1 MSFKPIQKLSVTRTL
16 RSGDQIAV
24 GVLAQNRQG
33 VYFQYSDSYVQQ
45 FGNLSPFTLQ
55 ANSQVQ
61 AAPNQLHQGVHGV
74 FGDSLPDGWGMLLQ
88 DRIFRQKGILSTQ
101 LTAMDRLAFVGDK
114 GMGALSFSP
123 ISEFSA
129 QSRAEIDIATL
140 GIEAQTL
147 FDASLSDYIDSNSD
161 DLNGNTQ
168 QVLAALVAGGSSGGA
183 RPKAQIYMPS
193 GETKH
198 CRTFAQPG
206 DEAWLIKFTSK
217 NLALGHEEGLC
228 EAVYLQMA
236 EQAQCLPPI
245 WQLIETPNN
254 SGARAWLAL
263 KRFDYIDDH
272 MAGPSL
278 GNKRNAGRLHM
289 HSACGLLDADYR
301 SPSLD
306 YIDLI
311 KASRQLCKSP
321 AVGQL
326 QFRRAIFNLLASN
339 QDDHS
344 KNWAFLQSDD
354 GQWQPAPFYD
364 VTYSPHPFN
373 EHATAFGGY
382 GKAPPIKIMQKLA
395 ASAGFANWN
404 EAHKVVEEVAEALSQ
419 FTHLAQQQGL
429 SKTTVS
435 AITKSFNQ
443 RKQENAALFLQ

>member
-1 MSFKPIQKLSVTRTL
+1 MSFKPIQKLSVARTL
-16 RSGDQIAV
+16 SSGERVAV

-33 VYFQYSDSYVQQ
+33 VFFQYADSYLQQ

-55 ANSQVQ
+55 PNTQVQ
-61 AAPNQLHQGVHGV
+61 AAPKQPHQGVHGV
-74 FGDSLPDGWGMLLQ
+74 FGDCLPDGWGMLLQ
-88 DRIFRQKGILSTQ
+88 DRIFRQKGILPTQ

-114 GMGALSFSP
+114 GMGALSFTP
-123 ISEFSA
+123 VSEFSTEI
-129 QSRAEIDIATL
+129 QSEIDLAIL
-140 GIEAQTL
+140 GLEAQTL
-147 FDASLSDYIDSNSD
+147 FDASMSDYMDSNHD
-161 DLNGNTQ
+161 DLDGYTQ

-183 RPKAQIYMPS
+183 RPKAQIYMLS
-193 GETKH
+193 GETKR
-198 CRTFAQPG
+198 CRTFALPG
-206 DEAWLIKFTSK
+206 DEAWLIKFTSN
-217 NLALGHEEGLC
+217 NLALGHQEGLC

-236 EQAQCLPPI
+236 EQAKCQVPI
-245 WQLIETPNN
+245 WQLIEAPHN

-263 KRFDYIDDH
+263 KRFDY
-272 MAGPSL
+272 MAEHSASGEKP
-278 GNKRNAGRLHM
+278 NAGCLHM
-289 HSACGLLDADYR
+289 HSACGLLDADFR
-301 SPSLD
+301 TPSLD

-326 QFRRAIFNLLASN
+326 QFRRAIFNLLSSN

-382 GKAPPIKIMQKLA
+382 GKAPPIKVMHKLA
-395 ASAGFANWN
+395 VSAGFANWN
-404 EAHKVVEEVAEALSQ
+404 EARQVIEEVSEALSQ
-419 FTHLAQQQGL
+419 FTHLAQQQGI

-435 AITKSFNQ
+435 AITKTLDQ
-443 RKQENAALFLQ
+443 RKRENAALFQ